1 MSDDTEQP
9 IPPAR
14 DEKQA
19 ASDDRPASDA
29 DPDDQFLA
37 PAHPTD
43 ADLAQREQDR
53 ELETGEENPG

>member
-14 DEKQA
+14 DEG
-19 ASDDRPASDA
+19 PAGTADHPGDT
-29 DPDDQFLA
+29 DPDHAFLA
-37 PAHPTD
+37 PTHPTD
-43 ADLAQREQDR
+43 AELAQREQDR